1 MATGKSGRP
10 ADPQWPDWMKPGVRV
25 IRGPDF
31 RATVKNHDETNLG
44 ILSYVPKTVT
54 NNRVHVVWDTGQ
66 ERNYNSGFTGQY
78 DLRAYDLQQV
88 GISHKKK
95 CSGCNS
101 SPIRGMLFTCRDCKE
116 DLCTVCYH
124 GDKHN
129 LDHTF
134 YRLDSA
140 SSDIVPLPPR
150 KNSQFL
156 RLMGVTEKTEV
167 IRGPHWNY
175 TGADGET
182 GRGIIKAFV
191 DEKDG
196 KYRAWVRVK
205 WDVGKEMK
213 EYRFGAEGYVDVIA
227 SKVVPIGKVYSDH
240 LPFLGITKL
249 KVGDKVT
256 VNLTLEELNAIQ
268 AQANKDGKVPGGWDT
283 KATQCLSE
291 TGSIVESLFNG
302 ESFRVQYL
310 DGKEYVISKTALFR
324 VCGFCEKDAVEI
336 IPDKSKLKI
345 LQNGHGGMPAG
356 MEMACGKLGRLI
368 EIRKDGDMLVMVG
381 GKQYTFN
388 PSCCLP
394 VTDPKVAS
402 KAPPMPSPDSDG
414 DDNTK
419 GEDES
424 AKPAPEGDCVP
435 GRRFISKPDED
446 KKENKNLKEF
456 SDDFGNNMNNLKRNQ
471 DVTNH
476 GNNMFE
482 AIAKADLDAVLSYVI
497 DNKKLLDYKVEGR
510 TILHLACHEGY
521 KSLITNFIELGANTC
536 LKDDEGDTPLHY
548 AAFGKQPDCVQ
559 ELLQNAADPNVQN
572 KNGVTPLMIAV
583 DQSDLDSVQCLILN
597 NANVSLK
604 TTDGETAMHSAVEQ
618 KEGQPMLVSAIL
630 SSKSADF
637 SICNHENFNVLQYAA
652 YKNCPAA
659 VRVILDSNKTLVDV
673 PMGPDKYT
681 ALHVASINDFVEVSG
696 LLLEKGGANPNALDS
711 EQKTPLHLAVIRQHK
726 RSIELLLNK
735 DANVNAQDKD
745 GNTPLHLSQN
755 IPLLQSFRKSVAKA
769 GDSNIAI
776 VYALLEKGAD
786 LRLKNKLGQTP
797 VDLIQDKGT
806 KQMLEKLQQAYQ
818 TQPAQ
823 SQSGIRLPIN
833 WTKMQVNEVVKV
845 NLNVTDS
852 MEGQEYAEVE
862 KHFMKTMPHVTIVS
876 ITRVQNA
883 QLWEHYN
890 LKKREMERKY
900 GQGSANELHLYH
912 GTKPDIIEN
921 IIHDNFDFRISG
933 SRVGAL
939 YGDGS
944 YFATTSK
951 YSDLYS
957 SVDQNGHKFMF
968 VAKVLAGKTCMGQA
982 GLKRPP
988 QIDPND
994 FKKGYYDAV
1003 VNQVLAPTIY
1013 CVFDMNQYYPEYY
1026 IKYY

>member
-1 MATGKSGRP
+1 MHLLSTCSLQNVQLVKPETSVLIQATGVLVITSSFNVAVMATGKSGRP

-283 KATQCLSE
+283 KATQ
-291 TGSIVESLFNG
+291 SLFNG
-302 ESFRVQYL
+302 ESFR
-310 DGKEYVISKTALFR
+310 EYVISKTALFR
-324 VCGFCEKDAVEI
+324 KDA
-336 IPDKSKLKI
+336 SKLKI

-446 KKENKNLKEF
+446 KKENKNLK
-456 SDDFGNNMNNLKRNQ
+456 GRN
-471 DVTNH
+471 
-476 GNNMFE
+476 
-482 AIAKADLDAVLSYVI
+482 
-497 DNKKLLDYKVEGR
+497 
-510 TILHLACHEGY
+510 GY

-548 AAFGKQPDCVQ
+548 AAFG
-559 ELLQNAADPNVQN
+559 
-572 KNGVTPLMIAV
+572 
-583 DQSDLDSVQCLILN
+583 
-597 NANVSLK
+597 
-604 TTDGETAMHSAVEQ
+604 
-618 KEGQPMLVSAIL
+618 
-630 SSKSADF
+630 
-637 SICNHENFNVLQYAA
+637 
-652 YKNCPAA
+652 
-659 VRVILDSNKTLVDV
+659 
-673 PMGPDKYT
+673 
-681 ALHVASINDFVEVSG
+681 
-696 LLLEKGGANPNALDS
+696 
-711 EQKTPLHLAVIRQHK
+711 
-726 RSIELLLNK
+726 
-735 DANVNAQDKD
+735 
-745 GNTPLHLSQN
+745 
-755 IPLLQSFRKSVAKA
+755 
-769 GDSNIAI
+769 
-776 VYALLEKGAD
+776 
-786 LRLKNKLGQTP
+786 
-797 VDLIQDKGT
+797 
-806 KQMLEKLQQAYQ
+806 
-818 TQPAQ
+818 
-823 SQSGIRLPIN
+823 
-833 WTKMQVNEVVKV
+833 
-845 NLNVTDS
+845 
-852 MEGQEYAEVE
+852 
-862 KHFMKTMPHVTIVS
+862 
-876 ITRVQNA
+876 
-883 QLWEHYN
+883 
-890 LKKREMERKY
+890 
-900 GQGSANELHLYH
+900 
-912 GTKPDIIEN
+912 
-921 IIHDNFDFRISG
+921 
-933 SRVGAL
+933 
-939 YGDGS
+939 
-944 YFATTSK
+944 
-951 YSDLYS
+951 
-957 SVDQNGHKFMF
+957 
-968 VAKVLAGKTCMGQA
+968 
-982 GLKRPP
+982 
-988 QIDPND
+988 
-994 FKKGYYDAV
+994 
-1003 VNQVLAPTIY
+1003 
-1013 CVFDMNQYYPEYY
+1013 
-1026 IKYY
+1026 